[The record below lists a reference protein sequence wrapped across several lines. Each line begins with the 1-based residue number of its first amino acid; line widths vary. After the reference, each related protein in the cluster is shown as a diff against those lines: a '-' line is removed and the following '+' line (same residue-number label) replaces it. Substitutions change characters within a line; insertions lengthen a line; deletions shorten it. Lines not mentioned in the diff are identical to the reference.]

1 MCEYKSSRLKK
12 NRREKLIGCFFP
24 RTEKSKR
31 ENFPLELERKKK
43 KAVAFKILADFS
55 AQKSQISFFT
65 NSFGFGAERRSREK
79 MSAMLSS
86 RRVSVHVPGGG
97 GGGTKAAFSRRSA
110 FVSGMRPL
118 HRTAVKKS
126 SSSSRRPK
134 NAGRRMMISSSSSS
148 RDLFEGDEGFD
159 VELLQKDLVEEGLL
173 DQKHANGYVKEF
185 S

>member
-1 MCEYKSSRLKK
+1 
-12 NRREKLIGCFFP
+12 
-24 RTEKSKR
+24 
-31 ENFPLELERKKK
+31 
-43 KAVAFKILADFS
+43 
-55 AQKSQISFFT
+55 
-65 NSFGFGAERRSREK
+65 
-79 MSAMLSS
+79 MSALSS

-110 FVSGMRPL
+110 FFSGMRPL

-134 NAGRRMMISSSSSS
+134 NAGRRRMISSSSS

-185 S
+185 SRYLSFSSFSQRPKNLIFEPLLCVGANNTYESLFLPPLTITKQQTLQRPNDRGDRDASATVRFTRHRRMD

>member
-1 MCEYKSSRLKK
+1 
-12 NRREKLIGCFFP
+12 
-24 RTEKSKR
+24 
-31 ENFPLELERKKK
+31 
-43 KAVAFKILADFS
+43 
-55 AQKSQISFFT
+55 
-65 NSFGFGAERRSREK
+65 
-79 MSAMLSS
+79 
-86 RRVSVHVPGGG
+86 VHVPGGG

-134 NAGRRMMISSSSSS
+134 NAGRRRMISSSSSS

-173 DQKHANGYVKEF
+173 DQKHANGYVEEF
-185 S
+185 SRDIFLFLLFPNGRKT